1 MVVAEIDWIDAPAE
15 ALVLSANNHLA
26 LESATGN
33 AGSLH
38 TRCPDLHDQ
47 IRASVELPMR
57 PGMGTVTGG
66 PNRNHVIHAVT
77 VEYARSGT
85 SPGASTSSVAAACEF
100 ALSTAISSGYRSL
113 AFSPMCTRGHAR
125 PWMQR
130 THAEMW
136 MPTVQAGVIGARL
149 GRGRCAAL
157 ETVLHCLRPS
167 QSAEERDKN
176 VVDAE
181 RYLATVRNF
190 L

>member
-66 PNRNHVIHAVT
+66 PNRF
-77 VEYARSGT
+77 S
-85 SPGASTSSVAAACEF
+85 ASEGWV
-100 ALSTAISSGYRSL
+100 
-113 AFSPMCTRGHAR
+113 MVRG
-125 PWMQR
+125 
-130 THAEMW
+130 
-136 MPTVQAGVIGARL
+136 
-149 GRGRCAAL
+149 
-157 ETVLHCLRPS
+157 
-167 QSAEERDKN
+167 
-176 VVDAE
+176 
-181 RYLATVRNF
+181 
-190 L
+190 